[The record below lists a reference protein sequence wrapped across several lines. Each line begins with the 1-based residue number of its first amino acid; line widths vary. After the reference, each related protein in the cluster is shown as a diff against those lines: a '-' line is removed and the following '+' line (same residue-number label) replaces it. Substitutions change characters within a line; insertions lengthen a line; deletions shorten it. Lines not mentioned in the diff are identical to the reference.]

1 MGTWGLNLQA
11 PMMTKFKRE
20 FRRDKTNMA
29 SIARDPVVWM
39 SMTGLAGFAVVHGTL
54 LLMLLRA
61 GL

>member
-1 MGTWGLNLQA
+1 
-11 PMMTKFKRE
+11 MMTKFKRQIQ
-20 FRRDKTNMA
+20 RDTNMA

-39 SMTGLAGFAVVHGTL
+39 PIAGLAGFAAVHGTL